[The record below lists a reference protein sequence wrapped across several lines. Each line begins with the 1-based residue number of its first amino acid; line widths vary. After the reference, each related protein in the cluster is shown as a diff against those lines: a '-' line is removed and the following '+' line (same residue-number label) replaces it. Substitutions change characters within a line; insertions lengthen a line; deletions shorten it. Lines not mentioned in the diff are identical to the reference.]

1 MGLLN
6 PAPVAMRKVGCVC
19 APSGYTG
26 GVSWQSTANPQPP
39 PFRGQ
44 RDNANPSC
52 FGHQPT
58 VKEPRKPAM
67 SSSLPSFSGTQGSAA
82 IEAVLESIRDELL
95 PELDALRS
103 VFQQEVAPRAKRI
116 GDLLARAQGNFARN
130 LDFYD
135 WANTAVGLKQR
146 QIRSYIRFSQRL
158 AAIEAAADDQGV
170 PISSIEQGL
179 ALLTPAPEE
188 DRRTDEEVRV
198 AAVAQATGRAKGA
211 LTRAM
216 DAIYDLTP
224 GGLSPDELRLFQEL
238 GDLLTRWGSTTT
250 APSPAVEALASV
262 ADRHIEATAELAVD
276 RQEWTDPQPTTHRF
290 RHRLKLSTT
299 TRQPHHQRRR
309 QPRPHPS
316 GGRGDA
322 SRRETK
328 QVVPRST

>member
-1 MGLLN
+1 
-6 PAPVAMRKVGCVC
+6 
-19 APSGYTG
+19 
-26 GVSWQSTANPQPP
+26 
-39 PFRGQ
+39 
-44 RDNANPSC
+44 
-52 FGHQPT
+52 
-58 VKEPRKPAM
+58 M

-276 RQEWTDPQPTTHRF
+276 RQEWTDPQPTTAPAPVEVVDNHRQ
-290 RHRLKLSTT
+290 RR
-299 TRQPHHQRRR
+299 HQRRR